1 MSHDEGRMKLS
12 PVERERAQ
20 KRAEAK
26 LRTPTCLVCGRRSGF
41 ICWPCEAKM
50 LQKMRDRMTE
60 HVIGWARQ
68 DIAQRR
74 TEMARWA
81 DDGGRAG

>member
-1 MSHDEGRMKLS
+1 MKLS

-20 KRAEAK
+20 KRADAK
-26 LRTPTCLVCGRRSGF
+26 LRWPTCLICGRRSGF
-41 ICWPCEAKM
+41 CCRPCESKM

-60 HVIGWARQ
+60 YVMQWDRQ